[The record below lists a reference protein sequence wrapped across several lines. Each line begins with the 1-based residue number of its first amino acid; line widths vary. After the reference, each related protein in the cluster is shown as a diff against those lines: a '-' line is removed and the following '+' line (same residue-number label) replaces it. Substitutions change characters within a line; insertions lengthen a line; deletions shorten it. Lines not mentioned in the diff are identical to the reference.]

1 LQLTLTADKLQAKTA
16 QTVETWLESA
26 FNQNWSRLYAVL
38 YRLVGDP
45 AEAEDL
51 ALESF
56 WRLYNQPPVEKSE
69 QSLRGWL
76 YRVGV
81 NLGYN
86 ALRARKRRQHYETQ
100 AGRILLDEGLTQ
112 SPDSAVEGDLERQRV
127 RLALARMKRRSAQV
141 LVLRY
146 SGLSYAEIAAALK
159 LSPGSVGTLL
169 ARAEREFKKRYQSL
183 DV

>member
-1 LQLTLTADKLQAKTA
+1 M
-16 QTVETWLESA
+16 ESA
-26 FNQNWSRLYAVL
+26 LSQNWSRLYAIL
-38 YRLVGDP
+38 YRLVGDH

-56 WRLYNQPPVEKSE
+56 WRLYSQPPVEKSE

-76 YRVGV
+76 YRIAT

-100 AGRILLDEGLTQ
+100 AGRVLLDEKLTE
-112 SPDSAVEGDLERQRV
+112 SPDSAVEDEIERQRV
-127 RLALARMKRRSAQV
+127 RLVLSQMKPRSAQV

-146 SGLSYAEIAAALK
+146 SGLSYAEIAAVLRV
-159 LSPGSVGTLL
+159 SQGSVGTLL
-169 ARAEREFKKRYQSL
+169 ARAEREFEKRYQSL
-183 DV
+183 EA

>member
-1 LQLTLTADKLQAKTA
+1 LTLTADKIQTRTA
-16 QTVETWLESA
+16 QPAEAWLESA
-26 FNQNWSRLYAVL
+26 LSQNWSRLYAFL
-38 YRLVGDP
+38 YRLVGDH

-56 WRLYNQPPVEKSE
+56 WRLYNHPPAETNE
-69 QSLRGWL
+69 QSLLGWL
-76 YRVGV
+76 YRVAT

-100 AGRILLDEGLTQ
+100 AGHILLDERLDQ
-112 SPDSAVEGDLERQRV
+112 APDSTVEDEMERQRV
-127 RLALARMKRRSAQV
+127 CLALAQMKRRSAQV

-146 SGLSYAEIAAALK
+146 SGLSYAEIAAALG

-169 ARAEREFKKRYQSL
+169 ARAEREFEKRYQSL
-183 DV
+183 ES